1 MKLSYA
7 ITVCNESK
15 DLYSLI
21 SFLKR
26 TKDAEDE
33 INVLVDTKHVTPQ
46 VLRVL
51 EHFKND
57 IVTCEREFDGD
68 FSAHR
73 NYHTT
78 KCSGDYIFIIDP
90 DEMPKEKLITNIKNI
105 IDETNAD
112 LVKVPRIN
120 ICLGATDQ
128 WYKDHG
134 FVVNECDWVNWP
146 DYIDRVYKNDPS
158 KIKYGN
164 SLHESIMGCEKQV
177 PLSPHPKLAIL
188 HVKAVEKDNNRWT
201 DGKLKLRED
210 ENLYDSLM

>member
-51 EHFKND
+51 DHFKND

-73 NYHTT
+73 NFHTS

-105 IDETNAD
+105 ITETNAD

-128 WYKDHG
+128 WYKDHD
-134 FVVNECDWVNWP
+134 FAVNEFDWVNWP

-177 PLSPHPKLAIL
+177 PLSPHPQLAIL